1 MSEQA
6 VFVFNQYYWDLLKKC
21 KDRAKQQKET
31 SKPARNILRAI
42 RSNYMSFDK
51 SSREHLDAFKAALA
65 CDSFWETYTTKTL
78 EEIEALE
85 FEGAASLQVFNGISL
100 ADLCQVMQHTYL
112 LHQYVSLLGLLT
124 TVEDP
129 KPLVDTVKSF
139 TEDEKY
145 AAALESITD
154 AATKAV
160 VERLHTLYKR
170 NTHISMDSGLRDIE
184 NTSLGKLAKEIMDE
198 VNVDELQKTLGGGNI
213 AEVFQ
218 NPSGLTNLLSTVS
231 QKMVS
236 KMASG
241 ELKQEQ
247 LLQDAVNIATKLPSM
262 LPGGMSKDFANI
274 GNILGNLTSMMGA
287 TGGAGAGAA
296 DGDTA
301 DDEPSSSGMS
311 GAPDLSNFD
320 LGAMASMMSNLM
332 KQPKAKTHAATA
344 RMNSEMKRQ
353 ALAKKL
359 KKRLDAQ
366 KKAQDDLE

>member
-1 MSEQA
+1 MYLVYMSEQA

-21 KDRAKQQKET
+21 KDRAKQLKET

-51 SSREHLDAFKAALA
+51 SSREHLDAFKTELMREA
-65 CDSFWETYTTKTL
+65 FWEAYTTKPL

-85 FEGAASLQVFNGISL
+85 FEGAPTLQVFSGITL

-112 LHQYVSLLGLLT
+112 LHQYVSLFGLLT
-124 TVEDP
+124 RVEDP
-129 KPLVDTVKSF
+129 KPLVETVKSF

-145 AAALESITD
+145 TASLETITD
-154 AATKAV
+154 ATTKSV

-170 NTHISMDSGLRDIE
+170 NTHISMDNGLRDIE

-198 VNVDELQKTLGGGNI
+198 VNVEELQKTLGGGNI

-247 LLQDAVNIATKLPSM
+247 LLQDAVNIATKLPGM

-274 GNILGNLTSMMGA
+274 GSLLGNLTSMMGA
-287 TGGAGAGAA
+287 GGAGS
-296 DGDTA
+296 DG
-301 DDEPSSSGMS
+301 EGPSSSAQTGM
-311 GAPDLSNFD
+311 PDLSNLD

-332 KQPKAKTHAATA
+332 KQPKAKTSAATS